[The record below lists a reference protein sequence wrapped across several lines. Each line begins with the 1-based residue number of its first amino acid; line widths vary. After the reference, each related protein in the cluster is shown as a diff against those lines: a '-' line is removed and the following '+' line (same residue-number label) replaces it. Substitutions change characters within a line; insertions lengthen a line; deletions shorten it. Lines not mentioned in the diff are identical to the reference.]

1 MRFKIHSHDSSLQF
15 RLLSTPLFCGTEPIR
30 PDESIFPSEIDLS
43 LFPKNVQRLF
53 SLLNA
58 FEYKDVVNVSYLT
71 LLKDSRIRKVTVDL
85 ARNLI
90 SELFYGEPGKDL
102 ITNDKKNDA
111 VIKETFPEFLF
122 LEGERMEID
131 NRLKGI
137 LDQPLKRHSLKFS
150 AKNKRFI
157 SSSTWVKKVYH
168 LYNLLVFFPD
178 EYLDQMPGP
187 KDSLSDL
194 NRAFISIIHST
205 DEEIILAKTIG
216 KDPILEAAV
225 RLKSLIQIQ
234 DDRTRDFIKHR
245 FETGM
250 DMRAIGRIH
259 NISSERVRQK
269 LVAFTEDARQDLSTI
284 ERRLQH
290 HILNHLIKYPK
301 VIDREFF
308 TNQVLNVDAFVR
320 ILNTIYPA
328 IPSYANKFFVSQN
341 IYREENPLY
350 TLYTRLRSYLRE
362 KDGVPVNKF
371 LDDFTDLDGWDKLNI
386 FKLIL
391 AIRFFKVIEKDGEYI
406 LRGRMNLPEMAE
418 QTLNNSDRAMSLKEI
433 IDSVKVQY
441 GRVYTDLKVSL
452 CHIRMN
458 SNVLQLDKDIFGV
471 NKHLSLKGEQMRAVQ
486 KKIADY
492 LEKEKKIVDA
502 SVLYRLVKKDFPSIR
517 SKYELVQLLR
527 LSDEITDLGFFCFI
541 HNSVNMEER
550 KIVNE
555 YLIEILE
562 KNNYVMHGKELLA
575 EINKDRVVSVTGF
588 SSKLQNVSFIDSYG
602 GNFYGLADHRKQ
614 NLKTLSSDPLFIS
627 NLIMQNLYPETR
639 FSLLE
644 QLFQEFDFEKVKQTI
659 NKSNLF
665 VVYDH
670 PSIPGDKLILSKY
683 WKRNKLYYIILFAY
697 NKPVTIAELDRVIK
711 PLGFNGETIKKINF
725 YALGIDVFKDL
736 TWIKDKVPE
745 PAGLQ
750 RRKRGRGK

>member
-1 MRFKIHSHDSSLQF
+1 MRFKIHSHDTSLQF

-30 PDESIFPSEIDLS
+30 PDESIFPSEIDHT

-85 ARNLI
+85 ARSLI
-90 SELFYGEPGKDL
+90 SELFYGEPGKEL

-111 VIKETFPEFLF
+111 VIKDTFPEFLF

-187 KDSLSDL
+187 KDSLGDL
-194 NRAFISIIHST
+194 NRAFISIINST
-205 DEEIILAKTIG
+205 DEEILLTKTIG
-216 KDPILEAAV
+216 KDPILEAAI

-234 DDRTRDFIKHR
+234 DDRTRDFIKQR
-245 FETGM
+245 FEAGM

-269 LVAFTEDARQDLSTI
+269 LVAFIEDARQDLSTI
-284 ERRLQH
+284 ERRLQN
-290 HILNHLIKYPK
+290 HILNHLLKNPK
-301 VIDREFF
+301 VIEREFF
-308 TNQVLNVDAFVR
+308 TNQVLNIDAFVR
-320 ILNTIYPA
+320 ILNTIFPA

-350 TLYTRLRSYLRE
+350 SLYTRLRSYLRE
-362 KDGVPVNKF
+362 KDGVPVSKF
-371 LDDFTDLDGWDKLNI
+371 LDDFTDLDGWEKLNI

-471 NKHLSLKGEQMRAVQ
+471 KKHLSLEGEQMRAVQ
-486 KKIADY
+486 KKVADY

-502 SVLYRLVKKDFPSIR
+502 SVLYRLVRKDFPSIR
-517 SKYELVQLLR
+517 SKYELVQFLR

-602 GNFYGLADHRKQ
+602 GNFYGLANHRKQ

-627 NLIMQNLYPETR
+627 NLIMQNLNPDTR

-670 PSIPGDKLILSKY
+670 PSIPGDKLVLSKY
-683 WKRNKLYYIILFAY
+683 WKRNKLYYIILYAY
-697 NKPVTIAELDRVIK
+697 NKPVTITELDRVIK

-736 TWIKDKVPE
+736 AWIKDKVPE
-745 PAGLQ
+745 PEGLQ
-750 RRKRGRGK
+750 RRKRVRAK

>member
-15 RLLSTPLFCGTEPIR
+15 RLLSTPLFCGTEPIQ